1 MYIKK
6 FIGRVLLVFALSL
19 LLTACWDFSHQ
30 ADSGNEMNFDYPEY
44 FPSLKYNIESNPI
57 SVEGFELG
65 KRLFFETKLS
75 SDNSVSC
82 NSCHLQGL
90 AFADAP
96 QHPVSVGVDQRMGTR
111 NAPSLQNLGFI
122 EEFVWDG
129 GINHLDFVPVN
140 AITNPKEMN
149 EDMAN
154 VVEKLRQDDTYPEL
168 FDRAFG
174 TEEITS
180 ALMLKAL
187 SQFMLM
193 MISDDSKYD
202 QYLQGKTTLSFDEE
216 AGLDI
221 FESNCASCHEGP
233 LQSNYS
239 FHNNGIDSVFQD
251 EGRFRITSQPSDMG
265 KFRVPSLR
273 NVSLTAPYMHSAK
286 FKTLEE
292 VVDHYSEGIVNS
304 STLSNELKFEE
315 SQGFDFSS
323 TEKEQLIAFL
333 KTLRDDTFIRNPL
346 FFAPE
351 DF

>member
-1 MYIKK
+1 MFIKS
-6 FIGRVLLVFALSL
+6 IVGQVLMVLALTLSI
-19 LLTACWDFSHQ
+19 TACWNVNEQ
-30 ADSGNEMNFDYPEY
+30 ADSGNEVSFDYPDY
-44 FPSLKYNIESNPI
+44 FPSLKYNLESNPI
-57 SVEGFELG
+57 SQEGFELG
-65 KRLFFETKLS
+65 RRLFFETKLS

-96 QHPVSVGVDQRMGTR
+96 QHPVSVGVEQSLGTR

-149 EDMAN
+149 EDMAT
-154 VVEKLRQDDTYPEL
+154 VVDKLRRDDVYPSL
-168 FDRAFG
+168 FENAFG
-174 TEEITS
+174 SDSITS
-180 ALMLKAL
+180 AMMLKAL

-193 MISDDSKYD
+193 MVSDDSKYD
-202 QYLQGKTTLSFDEE
+202 QYLQGQTPLSFDEE

-221 FESNCASCHEGP
+221 FESKCALCHEGP
-233 LQSNYS
+233 LQSNNS
-239 FHNNGIDSVFQD
+239 FRNNGIDSVFED
-251 EGRFRITSQPSDMG
+251 EGRYRITNQPSDMG

-286 FKTLEE
+286 FNTLEE
-292 VVDHYSEGIVNS
+292 VVDHYSEGIIES
-304 STLSNELKFEE
+304 PTLSSELKFDNA
-315 SQGFDFSS
+315 QGFQFSS
-323 TEKEQLIAFL
+323 KEKQQLIAFL
-333 KTLRDDTFIRNPL
+333 KTLRDDTFIRNPI

-351 DF
+351 DL